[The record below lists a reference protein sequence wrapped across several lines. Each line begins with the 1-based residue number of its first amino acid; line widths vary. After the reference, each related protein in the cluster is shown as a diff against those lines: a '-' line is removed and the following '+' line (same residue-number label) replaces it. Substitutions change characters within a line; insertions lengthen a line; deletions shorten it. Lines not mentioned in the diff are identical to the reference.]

1 MTAIATQNLPHEEGI
16 PQGGQV
22 GGGEISIIGNTPVL
36 TAYAQEMLDNANGY
50 VAAMKLFAAEP
61 GETAE
66 DDQETV
72 TSEESGEDPAHHN
85 GNPAGYPNGE
95 A

>member
-1 MTAIATQNLPHEEGI
+1 MIAIATQSPAREGLL
-16 PQGGQV
+16 PQGR
-22 GGGEISIIGNTPVL
+22 GGSAEISVIGGTPVL
-36 TAYAQEMLDNANGY
+36 TAYAQEMLNKAEEY
-50 VAAMKLFAAEP
+50 VAAMKLLAAEP